1 MELSCGGGFVWLIF
15 GFFWW
20 GFVRLFLFVC
30 LSKKVLG
37 FFWSLIFYHS
47 REKTRDAYALGSS
60 GASPKGSQL
69 PSDKYSTVT
78 LNY

>member
-1 MELSCGGGFVWLIF
+1 MVGFWFFLV
-15 GFFWW
+15 GFSL
-20 GFVRLFLFVC
+20 FVFVC
-30 LSKKVLG
+30 LFEQKGVG

-47 REKTRDAYALGSS
+47 REKTRDAYVLGSS